1 MPALDLDTHLD
12 TDLSAERAHLATS
25 RAALRRM
32 RERAEALFASGDQV
46 AGDAY
51 AAETLGRTLARRVA
65 ELADDPTTPLFFGRL
80 DFAGTVSPEATG
92 SDTTA
97 SQATGSATTST
108 ATTSTATTDA
118 TSSNGDHDGR
128 RYHVGRRHVTDERGE
143 PLVLDWRAPVSRS
156 FYRASAR
163 DPQGVAVRRRF
174 GFSNG
179 VLTSFEGRGT
189 RYD

>member
-12 TDLSAERAHLATS
+12 TDLAAERTHLANS

-32 RERAEALFASGDQV
+32 RERAEALFSTGDQV

-80 DFAGTVSPEATG
+80 DFTG
-92 SDTTA
+92 TTA
-97 SQATGSATTST
+97 HETIDNATADSE
-108 ATTSTATTDA
+108 A
-118 TSSNGDHDGR
+118 TSSGSGDHEGR
-128 RYHVGRRHVTDERGE
+128 RYHVGRRHVSDELGE

-163 DPQGVAVRRRF
+163 DPQGWPSGGGSGSA
-174 GFSNG
+174 
-179 VLTSFEGRGT
+179 TAC
-189 RYD
+189 